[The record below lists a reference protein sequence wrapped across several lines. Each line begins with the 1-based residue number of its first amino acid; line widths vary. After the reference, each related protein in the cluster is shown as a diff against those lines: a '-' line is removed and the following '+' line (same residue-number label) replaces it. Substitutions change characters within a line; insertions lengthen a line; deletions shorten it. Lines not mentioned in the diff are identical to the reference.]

1 MDAGDGGSAVLSPGV
16 GVVERGPH
24 GFKDSTAEVK
34 YDLSAF
40 WSTLAGAMM
49 LGNVVILG
57 NLERLEMP
65 GRSGRA
71 DASHTGNA
79 RCPPQRS
86 ANVYEFGKLR
96 YGRREYQMLLE
107 GICFRGTISL

>member
-1 MDAGDGGSAVLSPGV
+1 VDAGDGGSAFLPPGV

-24 GFKDSTAEVK
+24 GFKDSTAEVR

-40 WSTLAGAMM
+40 WSTLAGAMTP
-49 LGNVVILG
+49 GKFAILG
-57 NLERLEMP
+57 SLERLEML

-71 DASHTGNA
+71 ADASHAGNA

-86 ANVYEFGKLR
+86 ANVYEFGTLR
-96 YGRREYQMLLE
+96 CGRRGY
-107 GICFRGTISL
+107 